1 VLDLPQPA
9 RLQAGGMD
17 LRTYG
22 RSRAACSVWF
32 VMTVFLPLPSLDAHE
47 PLTIDV
53 LAASR
58 ALWPREVTVNVAHE
72 VPLLVNGKVSGS
84 MQASPGRVYPVRSIE
99 PDKVVVDAMGS
110 LLTFPPADTDIFVRA
125 ETVRTRLEA
134 IATARAAATPQ
145 AIQSPPSTASRPTP
159 AAPTNKIVDRL
170 TGKLVIYNGSSLERL
185 EASALKGK
193 KYLAVYFSASWC
205 GPCRKFTPRLVDWY
219 NGRKAQLDQFDVI
232 FVSQDNSKEEML
244 EYMKQE
250 RMPWPAL
257 KFANASSSPL
267 EKYSGRGIPCLVVI
281 DQQGKVLSH
290 SYKGDEYLG
299 PSKVIKDLEGL
310 LAAE

>member
-1 VLDLPQPA
+1 MLDHPRPA
-9 RLQAGGMD
+9 RLQAGAMD
-17 LRTYG
+17 LWTYR
-22 RSRAACSVWF
+22 RSRAAYSVWF
-32 VMTVFLPLPSLDAHE
+32 VMAVLLPSLDAQE
-47 PLTIDV
+47 PLTIEM

-99 PDKVVVDAMGS
+99 PDRVVVDAMGS
-110 LLTFPPADTDIFVRA
+110 SLTFPPADTDILERA
-125 ETVRTRLEA
+125 ETVRARLEA
-134 IATARAAATPQ
+134 IAAARAATTPT
-145 AIQSPPSTASRPTP
+145 ANESPPRTTSRPTP
-159 AAPTNKIVDRL
+159 AAPTNNIVDRL
-170 TGKLVIYNGSSLERL
+170 TGKLVLWNGRELERFD
-185 EASALKGK
+185 ASALKAK

-205 GPCRKFTPRLVDWY
+205 GPCRQFTPRLVGWY
-219 NGRKAQLDQFDVI
+219 KQQQAELDKFDVI

-244 EYMKQE
+244 EYMKQDG
-250 RMPWPAL
+250 MPWPAL
-257 KFANASSSPL
+257 RFANAGSSAL

-281 DQQGKVLSH
+281 DQQGKVLFH
-290 SYKGDEYLG
+290 SYKGEEYLG

>member
-1 VLDLPQPA
+1 
-9 RLQAGGMD
+9 M
-17 LRTYG
+17 
-22 RSRAACSVWF
+22 AACSLGF
-32 VMTVFLPLPSLDAHE
+32 VTTVVLLLPSLDAQE

-53 LAASR
+53 LAGSR
-58 ALWPREVTVNVAHE
+58 PLWPREVTVKVAHQ

-99 PDKVVVDAMGS
+99 PDGVIVDAMGS
-110 LLTFPPADTDIFVRA
+110 SLTFPPTDTDILARA

-134 IATARAAATPQ
+134 IAAARRAAAPTPN
-145 AIQSPPSTASRPTP
+145 QSSSPAASSATP
-159 AAPTNKIVDRL
+159 AAPPSKIVDRL
-170 TGKLVIYNGSSLERL
+170 NGKLVVWNGSKLEQF
-185 EASALKGK
+185 EASALGAK

-205 GPCRKFTPRLVDWY
+205 GPCRKFTPRLVNWY
-219 NGRKAQLDQFDVI
+219 KQQKTELDKFEVI
-232 FVSQDNSKEEML
+232 FVSQDKSKEEML
-244 EYMKQE
+244 EYMKQDG
-250 RMPWPAL
+250 MPWPAL

-290 SYKGDEYLG
+290 SYKGEEYLG